1 MKVLLDTCTFL
12 WIMLGS
18 PQLSQ
23 SARRI
28 FSDPGNVVYLSAISS
43 WEIALKNS
51 MGKLPLPGR
60 AADFVAEQRRLRGI
74 ETLPLDEEA
83 SLYIPLLP
91 KLHNDP
97 FDRMLI
103 CQSIV
108 HGLTILTP
116 DQMIAQYPV
125 RTAW

>member
-28 FSDPGNVVYLSAISS
+28 FSHPGNVVYLSAISS

>member
-12 WIMLGS
+12 WILLGS
-18 PQLSQ
+18 PQLSP

-28 FSDPGNVVYLSAISS
+28 FGDPANEMYLSAISA
-43 WEIALKNS
+43 WEIAVKNAL
-51 MGKLPLPGR
+51 GKLPLPGR
-60 AADFVAEQRRLRGI
+60 ATVLVAEQRKLRGI
-74 ETLPLDEEA
+74 ESLPLDEEA
-83 SLYIPLLP
+83 SLYVPLLP

-116 DQMIAQYPV
+116 DPMIAQYPI
-125 RTAW
+125 RTIW

>member
-1 MKVLLDTCTFL
+1 
-12 WIMLGS
+12 MLGS

>member
-1 MKVLLDTCTFL
+1 VKVLLDTCTFL